1 MGTPGSGYGHPSAQK
16 NQMVPPPPSNTAPAA
31 GGAAQAA
38 VPASALDQPA
48 QPAKIELTSGK
59 LTIQADNSSLT
70 AILNQLSTSAGMAI
84 DGLNKDERIFGTYGP
99 GEPREILSALLEGSG
114 YNVVMFGHTNSGTPS
129 QLTLSLRQTTAA
141 GADNAQRNVQ
151 RPPEEEDEE
160 PAPTQYEDAAPPN
173 SQQPAP
179 GTQTNPQG
187 NGVKTPQQ
195 MLQELQTIRQQQQQ
209 QQQPQN
215 PQ

>member
-1 MGTPGSGYGHPSAQK
+1 MGTPGSGYGHPSSQK
-16 NQMVPPPPSNTAPAA
+16 SQMAPPPPPPPSSATPAA
-31 GGAAQAA
+31 SSAA
-38 VPASALDQPA
+38 PASALDQPA
-48 QPAKIELTSGK
+48 QPAKVELTSGK

-70 AILNQLSTSAGMAI
+70 AILNQLSTSAGMTI

-99 GEPREILSALLEGSG
+99 GDPREILSTLLEGSG
-114 YNVVMFGHTNSGTPS
+114 YNVMMLGRTNSGTPS
-129 QLTLSLRQTTAA
+129 QLTLSLRQSSPA
-141 GADNAQRNVQ
+141 GAEAQRNQQ

-179 GTQTNPQG
+179 GTQANPQG